1 MLFLMVFIT
10 MVSLQRENRLMSLD
24 ECGEAVTCKHKGN
37 DLYRSLQHFFLSPA
51 VFFFFSEISTNKKP
65 STEELE
71 SISCYLGLKC
81 QITLVRLLAIATAI
95 GFNCVCLS
103 S

>member
-24 ECGEAVTCKHKGN
+24 ECSEAVTCKHKGN
-37 DLYRSLQHFFLSPA
+37 DLYRSLQHFFLSPG
-51 VFFFFSEISTNKKP
+51 VFFFSFKRSTNKKP

-71 SISCYLGLKC
+71 SISCDLGFKC
-81 QITLVRLLAIATAI
+81 QITLVRRR
-95 GFNCVCLS
+95 
-103 S
+103 